1 MRNPLIQKRIIAG
14 LFFSLAYGGLA
25 AQKAAPVTRKAY
37 LEKGKALYL
46 QYCLTCHQAD
56 GEGVP
61 NLNPELT
68 KTTYVLG
75 DKKRLITWVL
85 KGSTGK
91 KLSIGGKVYNN
102 NMPPQSAL
110 KDDEIAAILTYIR
123 NAFGNKATAITAAQ
137 VKAVR
142 AGTR

>member
-1 MRNPLIQKRIIAG
+1 MRKKLIQNSIIAG
-14 LFFSLAYGGLA
+14 LFAVVPFCGAMAQTISA
-25 AQKAAPVTRKAY
+25 ATLKSAM
-37 LEKGKALYL
+37 EKGKALYL

-61 NLNPELT
+61 NMNPSLT

-85 KGSTGK
+85 KGSTGT
-91 KLSIGGKVYNN
+91 KLSINGKVYSN
-102 NMPPQSAL
+102 NMPPQSTL

-123 NAFGNKATAITAAQ
+123 NDFGNKASVVTAAQ

-142 AGTR
+142 ATTK